1 MLENVSIIAPA
12 FRKDRTPGNF
22 EETCRHRVS
31 ILPQRCGAE
40 VSWRKIAISNNV
52 GSVKNDVRTR
62 LHALV
67 EERHF
72 ALVDRL
78 RFPTW
83 ARF

>member
-1 MLENVSIIAPA
+1 MISPWLVNW
-12 FRKDRTPGNF
+12 
-22 EETCRHRVS
+22 C
-31 ILPQRCGAE
+31 
-40 VSWRKIAISNNV
+40 KIAISNNV
-52 GSVKNDVRTR
+52 GGVKDDVRTR

-72 ALVDRL
+72 ALVDGL